1 MEVNNQK
8 IIEKYQQVLAT
19 RSHDVLVMTLA
30 IEQLEAENLEL
41 KRKVAE
47 FELKERNYHIAQK
60 EAHPPMS
67 KEEAQ

>member
-41 KRKVAE
+41 KRKVATLESNERLLVTEKKNEE
-47 FELKERNYHIAQK
+47 FY
-60 EAHPPMS
+60 
-67 KEEAQ
+67 EEQ